1 MGDNRPVTVRPY
13 RAAAPLSARRLAA
26 AIGWAVVTAAAVAT
40 AAHAVART
48 LFYVD
53 LLLPAAVG
61 VAVGASMAWMVRRVA
76 LARPRV
82 AGALAGAA
90 TAAALATQLVLDYRS
105 ARAVREAEVEE
116 LARLR
121 SGVGVSQEELAAATD
136 AILARW
142 TLAGYARARVG
153 LDDSGTFTG
162 TPPVLGRAGAVA
174 MSAFELCLALAI
186 AALWAASAASDPA
199 CPRCGAWRVER
210 RLGAA
215 AHGVARELERRLC
228 AGDAAGTAELLQP
241 PDTREQVLLSVLA
254 CPAGHDGEAGVL
266 RVCEVSWTRRR
277 RLALRRI
284 ADLEIDVADL
294 AVLRAAFAEE
304 SAG

>member
-1 MGDNRPVTVRPY
+1 VSVRPY
-13 RAAAPLSARRLAA
+13 RAAAPLSAGRLAA
-26 AIGWAVVTAAAVAT
+26 ALGWALVTAAAVAA
-40 AAHAVART
+40 AAHAIART

-61 VAVGASMAWMVRRVA
+61 VGVGASMAWAVRRLA

-82 AGALAGAA
+82 AGAFAAAA
-90 TAAALATQLVLDYRS
+90 TMAALAGQVSLDYRA
-105 ARAVREAEVEE
+105 ARAEREAEVAE

-121 SGVGVSQEELAAATD
+121 SGVGVSEAELAAATD

-162 TPPVLGRAGAVA
+162 TPPVLGRAGAMA
-174 MSAFELCLALAI
+174 LSLFEVCLALAI
-186 AALWAASAASDPA
+186 AALWAAGAASDPA

-215 AHGVARELERRLC
+215 AHGVAREVERRLS
-228 AGDAAGTAELLQP
+228 AGDASGTAELLRP
-241 PDTREQVLLSVLA
+241 PDTREHVLLSVLS

-284 ADLEIDVADL
+284 ADLEIDADDL
-294 AVLRAAFAEE
+294 AVLRAAFASE
-304 SAG
+304 SAA

>member
-1 MGDNRPVTVRPY
+1 MSVRPY
-13 RAAAPLSARRLAA
+13 RAAAPLSAGRLAA
-26 AIGWAVVTAAAVAT
+26 ALGWALVTAAAVAA
-40 AAHAVART
+40 AAHAIART

-61 VAVGASMAWMVRRVA
+61 VGVGASMAWAVRRLA

-82 AGALAGAA
+82 AGAFAAAA
-90 TAAALATQLVLDYRS
+90 TMAALAGQVSLDYRA
-105 ARAVREAEVEE
+105 ARAEREAEVAE

-121 SGVGVSQEELAAATD
+121 SGVGVSEAELAAATD

-162 TPPVLGRAGAVA
+162 TPPVLGRAGAMA
-174 MSAFELCLALAI
+174 LSLFEVCLALAI
-186 AALWAASAASDPA
+186 AALWAAGAASDPA

-215 AHGVARELERRLC
+215 AHGVAREVERRLS
-228 AGDAAGTAELLQP
+228 AGDASGTAELLRP
-241 PDTREQVLLSVLA
+241 PDTREHVLLSVLS

-284 ADLEIDVADL
+284 ADLEIDADDL
-294 AVLRAAFAEE
+294 AVLRAAFASE
-304 SAG
+304 SAA